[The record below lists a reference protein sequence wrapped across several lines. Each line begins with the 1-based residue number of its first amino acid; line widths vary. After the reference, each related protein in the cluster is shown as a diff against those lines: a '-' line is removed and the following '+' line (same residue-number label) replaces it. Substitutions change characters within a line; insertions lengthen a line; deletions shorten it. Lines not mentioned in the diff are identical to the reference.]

1 MDCERFESTLID
13 ELYDELD
20 ELTSAASKRHVA
32 GCARCASLLS
42 GLKATRRVAVLP
54 LIEAPAG
61 LEERIL
67 AAERDARKV
76 VPLQSRLSGAVSWAG
91 NWAMRP
97 QTAMAAVFLLM
108 IGSTVL
114 LVRGPSA
121 KAPASSAMVVTE
133 EGAPAIAASAAGE
146 NQIQDLQAAA
156 ATAHGPLV
164 PAATPGFPGAAASA
178 TALADKDILDQ
189 RKEGALGGMFRSND
203 SEEKNE
209 AQRGMSNAGAPAGA
223 PAKAGAFAS
232 PPSPAAPMAQSA
244 AAPSESPADFNTAL
258 TMYRVRRYDEATR
271 MFDVLAGNGDTNA
284 ALFAARSVRDSNGCG
299 AAVTRFDQ
307 VGARAYGTQPGYDA
321 TLEGGRCYRAMGSF
335 ETARTH
341 FVRLLTVPS
350 HAALA
355 QTELDAMSPKAA
367 AAAAAKPAMRSAPP
381 STPKASPPAA
391 TDNGF

>member
-54 LIEAPAG
+54 LMEAPAG

-133 EGAPAIAASAAGE
+133 QGAPAIAASAVGD

-164 PAATPGFPGAAASA
+164 PAATPTFPGVATSPASS
-178 TALADKDILDQ
+178 ALAERDILDQ
-189 RKEGALGGMFRSND
+189 RKEGALGGMFKGSD
-203 SEEKNE
+203 GDEKNE
-209 AQRGMSNAGAPAGA
+209 TQRGMSNAAAPAGA

-232 PPSPAAPMAQSA
+232 PPPAPMAQAA

-258 TMYRVRRYDEATR
+258 AAYRVQRYDDATR
-271 MFDVLAGNGDTNA
+271 MFDVLAGGGDNNA
-284 ALFAARSVRDSNGCG
+284 ALYAALSVRDGSGCG
-299 AAVTRFDQ
+299 AAVTRFDRL
-307 VGARAYGTQPGYDA
+307 GARAYGTQPGYDA

-335 ETARTH
+335 DTARAH

-350 HAALA
+350 HASRA
-355 QTELDAMSPKAA
+355 QTELDAMSPKAS

-381 STPKASPPAA
+381 ATPKAASPPASS
-391 TDNGF
+391 DGF